1 MFLYPKKRQLKN
13 YPHLPAHITYL
24 THLYPANPPHF
35 QKHYVTFKINT
46 TTKIKFK
53 RKGSWIR
60 TFKCAPA
67 PVLLRFGYGHQVW
80 LLNFRHTKHRH
91 KRYLTHHCLIWA
103 TATHVSL
110 PLPQRLVATRPMN
123 IYSRRGIR
131 FGRFVLKKRK
141 GKESKYTALKS
152 KIF

>member
-1 MFLYPKKRQLKN
+1 MFLHPKETPLATAPQKITNFLIHPYPATPHYFQKN
-13 YPHLPAHITYL
+13 YI
-24 THLYPANPPHF
+24 N
-35 QKHYVTFKINT
+35 FKTNL

-60 TFKCAPA
+60 TFKQAPS
-67 PVLLRFGYGHQVW
+67 PVLLRFGYGHQTW
-80 LLNFRHTKHRH
+80 LLNFRHFKHRH
-91 KRYLTHHCLIWA
+91 KRYLTHHCLIWV
-103 TATHVSL
+103 TATHVNI
-110 PLPQRLVATRPMN
+110 PTPQRLVSLRPMN

-131 FGRFVLKKRK
+131 FGRFVLKRRK